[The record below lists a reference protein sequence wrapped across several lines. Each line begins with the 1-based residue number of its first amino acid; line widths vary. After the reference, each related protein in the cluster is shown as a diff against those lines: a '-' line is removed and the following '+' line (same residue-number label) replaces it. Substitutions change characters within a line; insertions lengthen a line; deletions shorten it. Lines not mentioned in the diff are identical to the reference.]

1 VSVCIDKLLVRNG
14 GIGLHQAKTI
24 IMKIM
29 DNLKSL
35 RHSESLLGRS
45 VRSGGILAA
54 GSLSENLLRFI
65 RNIILARLL
74 APDAFGLMATIM
86 ATVAAAEAFTEVGLT
101 QSIIQNKKGADKE
114 FLNVIWW
121 FSAFRAVMLYMI
133 AFFAASLIAD
143 FLNKPEAALML
154 RIALV
159 VILLRGLTSPN
170 IYVLQKE
177 LKFAKW
183 VILTQ
188 SATILSILLAIIS
201 AFYLRNVWA
210 LVLGYVTEA
219 FLIFL
224 LSYIFHPLIP
234 KLQINLA
241 HAKNIMSFSR
251 KVFGLP
257 ILLVL
262 YMQMDN
268 FVIGKVLSLGTL
280 GLYSLARD
288 LADMPNKIF
297 SRISPVFLPTFSLIQ
312 DDKEKLRNYLLKLTE
327 IVATFLLPFF
337 TFFIIFSH
345 PLLALIY
352 SPAYSKV
359 AIPFSII
366 CVFVFFYIISI
377 LIMNVVFATGNPD
390 QYRTASLVR
399 TIIFLIL
406 LYPATKYLG
415 LIGAA
420 LSTLLSMCLALII
433 QINYL
438 KKLLNINIMEYIG
451 CIFTGIKYSLIVL
464 VPGIVLITFVSLQQ
478 LSAVALGA
486 FFCIIAWCFGIA
498 KLSRYKKELI

>member
-1 VSVCIDKLLVRNG
+1 MQ
-14 GIGLHQAKTI
+14 QAKTI
-24 IMKIM
+24 IMKIL
-29 DNLKSL
+29 DNLKLL

-74 APDAFGLMATIM
+74 APEAFGLMATIM
-86 ATVAAAEAFTEVGLT
+86 ATVSAAEAFTEVGLT
-101 QSIIQNKKGADKE
+101 QSIIQNKEGADKE

-133 AFFAASLIAD
+133 AFFAAPFIAD
-143 FLNKPEAALML
+143 FLNKPEATLIL
-154 RIALV
+154 RIALI

-170 IYVLQKE
+170 IFLLQKE
-177 LKFAKW
+177 LKFSKW
-183 VILTQ
+183 VIFTQ
-188 SATILSILLAIIS
+188 SASIFGILTAIIS

-224 LSYIFHPLIP
+224 FSYIFYPLIP
-234 KLQINLA
+234 KLQINLS

-257 ILLVL
+257 ILMVL
-262 YMQMDN
+262 YTQMDN
-268 FVIGKVLSLGTL
+268 FVIGKVLSLSTL
-280 GLYSLARD
+280 GLYSLAKD

-297 SRISPVFLPTFSLIQ
+297 AKISPVFLPTFSLMQ
-312 DDKEKLRNYLLKLTE
+312 DDKENLKITLLKLTE
-327 IVATFLLPFF
+327 IVATFVLPFF
-337 TFFIIFSH
+337 TFFIVFSR
-345 PLLALIY
+345 PLLTLIY
-352 SPAYSKV
+352 SPEYSKV

-366 CVFVFFYIISI
+366 CVFIFLYILSI

-390 QYRTASLVR
+390 KFRTASLVR
-399 TIIFLIL
+399 TIIFLII
-406 LYPATKYLG
+406 LYPATKYFG

-420 LSTLLSMCLALII
+420 LSALFSMSLAIII
-433 QINYL
+433 QIRYL
-438 KKLLNINIMEYIG
+438 KSLLNINVLEYSG
-451 CIFTGIKYSLIVL
+451 CFAKGIKYSLIVL
-464 VPGIVLITFVSLQQ
+464 IPGIVVTTFGPLQK
-478 LSAVALGA
+478 LSAVALGG

-498 KLSRYKKELI
+498 TLSRYKNEVPNYSEH

>member
-1 VSVCIDKLLVRNG
+1 MVTHLLN
-14 GIGLHQAKTI
+14 
-24 IMKIM
+24 
-29 DNLKSL
+29 NLKSL

-45 VRSGGILAA
+45 VRGGGILAA

-101 QSIIQNKKGADKE
+101 QSIIQNKKGSEKE

-121 FSAFRAVMLYMI
+121 FSAFRAIMLYMI
-133 AFFAASLIAD
+133 AFFAAPFIAD
-143 FLNKPEAALML
+143 FLNKPEATLIL
-154 RIALV
+154 RIALI

-177 LKFAKW
+177 LRFTKW
-183 VILTQ
+183 VIFTQ
-188 SATILSILLAIIS
+188 SASILGILAAITF

-210 LVLGYVTEA
+210 LVLGYITEA

-224 LSYIFHPLIP
+224 FSYVFYPHIP
-234 KLQINLA
+234 KLQINRS

-257 ILLVL
+257 ILMVL
-262 YMQMDN
+262 YTQMDT
-268 FVIGKVLSLGTL
+268 FVIGKVLSLSTL
-280 GLYSLARD
+280 GLYSLAKD
-288 LADMPNKIF
+288 LANTPNKIF
-297 SRISPVFLPTFSLIQ
+297 ARINPVFLPAFSLMQ
-312 DDKEKLRNYLLKLTE
+312 DDKENLKNYLLKLTE
-327 IVATFLLPFF
+327 IVATFVLPFF
-337 TFFIIFSH
+337 SFFIVFSQ

-359 AIPFSII
+359 AISFSII
-366 CVFVFFYIISI
+366 CLFSFLYILSI

-390 QYRTASLVR
+390 QFRTASLIR
-399 TIIFLIL
+399 TIIFLII
-406 LYPATKYLG
+406 LYPATKYFG
-415 LIGAA
+415 LVGAA
-420 LSTLLSMCLALII
+420 LSTLFSMSAAIVI
-433 QINYL
+433 QIYYL
-438 KKLLNINIMEYIG
+438 KSLLNISMLEYMG
-451 CIFTGIKYSLIVL
+451 CIFKGIKYSLIVL

-478 LSAVALGA
+478 LSAVVLGA